1 MFEIIIGLSSL
12 LYRELREIVVKL
24 LDKGLSVSIWTG
36 IHIQKSWHQSLF
48 FWAQSTTDPK
58 LHSGSKPLLKNKRNP
73 FSLLWVKSMTNL
85 FVGQFS
91 NFKFHISLMESNNME
106 LILVWWSNT
115 KEVYTH
121 TQLSHIV
128 LLKLTVLQSRS
139 WLCHWSDWQSYSE
152 ALFQQN
158 WNITTSPP
166 TSQLPVH

>member
-1 MFEIIIGLSSL
+1 MPDIALNALHTLILLILTHTKMFEIIIGLSSL
-12 LYRELREIVVKL
+12 LYRELRETVVKL

-58 LHSGSKPLLKNKRNP
+58 LHRGSKPLLKNKRNP

-91 NFKFHISLMESNNME
+91 NFKFHISLMESNNMK
-106 LILVWWSNT
+106 LIFVWWSNT

-121 TQLSHIV
+121 TH
-128 LLKLTVLQSRS
+128 
-139 WLCHWSDWQSYSE
+139 SY
-152 ALFQQN
+152 
-158 WNITTSPP
+158 P
-166 TSQLPVH
+166 T